1 MLRVFTFSSS
11 FNFSA
16 SFLGILSNLPSQL
29 CGSFL
34 QRSCPGMWPAFF
46 FFVILNMPLTCPLEY
61 MAVFSRRN
69 AHLHH
74 KTQLKPSSNPSSF
87 ASTQG
92 IFVFAFI
99 MKKIGF
105 AKIQGLFYTIL
116 GWFQAKHWV
125 CTQWMISTTLSLHTT
140 PPTSPS
146 WNRLKQ
152 PHLSF
157 LKGWN
162 RTVLPTR

>member
-1 MLRVFTFSSS
+1 
-11 FNFSA
+11 
-16 SFLGILSNLPSQL
+16 
-29 CGSFL
+29 
-34 QRSCPGMWPAFF
+34 
-46 FFVILNMPLTCPLEY
+46 
-61 MAVFSRRN
+61 
-69 AHLHH
+69 
-74 KTQLKPSSNPSSF
+74 
-87 ASTQG
+87 
-92 IFVFAFI
+92 

-125 CTQWMISTTLSLHTT
+125 CTQWLISTLSLHTA

-152 PHLSF
+152 PHSSF

-162 RTVLPTR
+162 RTVLPTGIRAPLWPIRKQGQLPVLLRESIQWQQRSFDYVPLSLHSQGPGFYPLHSLNSNGLIITASHSMTALKDLGLINNFWALTTCQFLSLHDTTCQF